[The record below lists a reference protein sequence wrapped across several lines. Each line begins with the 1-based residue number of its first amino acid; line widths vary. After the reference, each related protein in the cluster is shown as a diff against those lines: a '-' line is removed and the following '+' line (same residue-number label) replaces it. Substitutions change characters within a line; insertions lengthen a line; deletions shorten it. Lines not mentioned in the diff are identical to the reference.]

1 MKWISKAAVGGL
13 LWLTFSAVG
22 FGDTLTITGQP
33 NPVEQGGQFTATL
46 ASNPLQQIYVY
57 CVDDLNFVNVP
68 NPAYAVN
75 ITDLANATEV
85 YDDTRYGQTAA
96 SAALINPSFPVA
108 FSTNTITVPSAIGSA
123 QDRYA
128 MAAWLI
134 EQYSFTSGVTTAD
147 DQIQN
152 AIWSLLDATG
162 ATYTANGGVGNYITN
177 AETWIQGLSNTQL
190 TAFENTV
197 VIYSDT
203 NIAPESDPTRYT
215 GTKQEMI
222 GFVTSTPEPAS
233 LAMLGAGLVAI
244 GLLRKR
250 VKA

>member
-1 MKWISKAAVGGL
+1 MKWFSKAAVGGL
-13 LWLTFSAVG
+13 LWLTFSALA

-33 NPVEQGGQFTATL
+33 NSVEDGGQFTATL
-46 ASNPLQQIYVY
+46 GSNPTQQIYVY

-68 NPAYAVN
+68 NPAFAVN
-75 ITDLANATEV
+75 VTDLANITEV
-85 YDDTRYGQTAA
+85 FDNTRYGQTPTA
-96 SAALINPSFPVA
+96 S
-108 FSTNTITVPSAIGSA
+108 FSTPTSPTSIGTA

-134 EQYSFTSGVTTAD
+134 TQYNFASGVTTAD

-152 AIWSLLDATG
+152 AIWTLLDATG
-162 ATYTANGGVGNYITN
+162 ATYTSNGGVGAYITQ
-177 AETWIQGLSNTQL
+177 AESWIGAEITAGTL

-203 NIAPESDPTRYT
+203 NIAGESDPARYT
-215 GTKQEMI
+215 GTRQEMI
-222 GFVTSTPEPAS
+222 GFNSSTPEPATV
-233 LAMLGAGLVAI
+233 AMLGLGLVAI
-244 GLLRKR
+244 GMFRKR